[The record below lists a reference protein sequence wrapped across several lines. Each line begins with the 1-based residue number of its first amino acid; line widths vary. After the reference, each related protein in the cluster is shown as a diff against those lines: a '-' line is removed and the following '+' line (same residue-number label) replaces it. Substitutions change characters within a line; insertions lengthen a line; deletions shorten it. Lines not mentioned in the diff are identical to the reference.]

1 MAHSQHNH
9 GGGVSKIMQEKIQNA
24 KHLARDECIN
34 NEEKSKKQ
42 MNKKSTHTKQPSSRC
57 KLRDN

>member
-1 MAHSQHNH
+1 MAHLQHH
-9 GGGVSKIMQEKIQNA
+9 DCGGVSKIMQEKIQNA

-42 MNKKSTHTKQPSSRC
+42 MNKRAHTQNNQAA
-57 KLRDN
+57 DAN